1 MSFNFDKFIKTSDLV
16 TESNSLW
23 FYNIKS
29 TTIDPLSGQE
39 QVNQKRVD
47 SLNDLVCKAIRA
59 DELVVFVS
67 LSTSITDEQFLGF
80 ETEIK
85 SNGFTLTSVG
95 SSKSGKTYGFI
106 VNPEE
111 SI

>member
-1 MSFNFDKFIKTSDLV
+1 MAFNFDKFIKTSDLI

-29 TTIDPLSGQE
+29 TTIDALSGQE
-39 QVNQKRVD
+39 IVNQKRVD
-47 SLNDLVCKAIRA
+47 SLNDLVAKAVRA
-59 DELVVFVS
+59 SELVVFVS
-67 LSTSITDEQFLGF
+67 LASSITDEQFQAF

-95 SSKSGKTYGFI
+95 ASKSGKTHGFI
-106 VNPEE
+106 VNP
-111 SI
+111 S

>member
-1 MSFNFDKFIKTSDLV
+1 MAYNFDKFIKTSDLIR
-16 TESNSLW
+16 ESNTLW

-47 SLNDLVCKAIRA
+47 SLNDLVSKAVHQ
-59 DELVVFVS
+59 DNVVVFVS
-67 LSTSITDEQFLGF
+67 LNTSITDEQVEAF

-95 SSKSGKTYGFI
+95 PSASGKTHGFI
-106 VNPEE
+106 VNAQ
-111 SI
+111 

>member
-1 MSFNFDKFIKTSDLV
+1 MAFNFDKFIKTSDLI

-29 TTIDPLSGQE
+29 TTIDALSGQE
-39 QVNQKRVD
+39 IVNQKRVD
-47 SLNDLVCKAIRA
+47 SLNDLVTKAVRA
-59 DELVVFVS
+59 SELVVFVS
-67 LSTSITDEQFLGF
+67 LTSSITDEQFQAF

-95 SSKSGKTYGFI
+95 ASKSGKTHGFI
-106 VNPEE
+106 VNP
-111 SI
+111 S